1 LGEMVKLIF
10 VLLLIVLVVIISV
23 NSKRQIPWDWQISQH
38 VSESSD
44 TLVPTIAQS
53 VQSESSE
60 KVSKSPTA
68 SETYT
73 QSTSSQFSLQD
84 AAGHTGYTGDT
95 ENSTTTAETS
105 EVNNTTGTL
114 LIPLVTNATE
124 TTNMTALDIYNEL
137 KEVEQAARKYISGGF
152 KISTLNSQSIY
163 SKGYMSDYLANRY
176 EVGYKLYGE
185 GYTIFI
191 KPKYEIPVNVLE
203 ELAGKPNIRLDG
215 QSVVYEFWIRAYR

>member
-1 LGEMVKLIF
+1 MVKLIF
-10 VLLLIVLVVIISV
+10 VLLLVVLVVIISV

-44 TLVPTIAQS
+44 TLAPTIAQS

-60 KVSKSPTA
+60 KVSQSPTA

-84 AAGHTGYTGDT
+84 TSGHTRYTGDT
-95 ENSTTTAETS
+95 KNSTTTAETY
-105 EVNNTTGTL
+105 EVNNTTVTL
-114 LIPLVTNATE
+114 LIPLVTTATE
-124 TTNMTALDIYNEL
+124 TTNMTALDIYDEL

-191 KPKYEIPVNVLE
+191 KTKYEIPVNVLE

-215 QSVVYEFWIRAYR
+215 QSAVYELWIRAYR

>member
-1 LGEMVKLIF
+1 MGEMVKLIF
-10 VLLLIVLVVIISV
+10 VLLLVVLVVIISV

-44 TLVPTIAQS
+44 TLAPTIAQS

-60 KVSKSPTA
+60 KVSQSPTA

-84 AAGHTGYTGDT
+84 AAGPPGYTGDT
-95 ENSTTTAETS
+95 ENSTTAAETY

-114 LIPLVTNATE
+114 LIPLVTTATE

-191 KPKYEIPVNVLE
+191 KTKYEIPVNVLE

>member
-1 LGEMVKLIF
+1 MGEIVKLIF
-10 VLLLIVLVVIISV
+10 VLLLVVLVVIISV

-44 TLVPTIAQS
+44 TLAPTIAQS

-60 KVSKSPTA
+60 KVSQSPTA

-95 ENSTTTAETS
+95 EYSTTSVETS
-105 EVNNTTGTL
+105 KTGETTGTL
-114 LIPLVTNATE
+114 LIPLVTTATE
-124 TTNMTALDIYNEL
+124 TTNMTGLDIYNEL

-152 KISTLNSQSIY
+152 RISTLNSQSIY
-163 SKGYMSDYLANRY
+163 SKGYMSEYLANRY
-176 EVGYKLYGE
+176 EVGYKLSGE

-191 KPKYEIPVNVLE
+191 KPKYEIPDNVLE
-203 ELAGKPNIRLDG
+203 ELAGKPKIRLDG

>member
-1 LGEMVKLIF
+1 MGEMVKLIF
-10 VLLLIVLVVIISV
+10 VLLLVVLVVIISV

-44 TLVPTIAQS
+44 TLAPTIAQS

-60 KVSKSPTA
+60 KVSQSPTA

-84 AAGHTGYTGDT
+84 TSGQTGYTGDT
-95 ENSTTTAETS
+95 ENSTTAAETY

-114 LIPLVTNATE
+114 LIPLVTTATE

-191 KPKYEIPVNVLE
+191 KTKYEIPVNVLE

>member
-1 LGEMVKLIF
+1 MGEMVKLIF
-10 VLLLIVLVVIISV
+10 VLLLVVLVVIISV

-44 TLVPTIAQS
+44 TLAPTIAQS

-60 KVSKSPTA
+60 KVSQSPTA

-84 AAGHTGYTGDT
+84 AAGQTGYTGDT
-95 ENSTTTAETS
+95 ENSTTAAETY

-114 LIPLVTNATE
+114 LIPLVTTATE
-124 TTNMTALDIYNEL
+124 TTNMTALDIYDEL

-191 KPKYEIPVNVLE
+191 KTKYEIPVNVLE